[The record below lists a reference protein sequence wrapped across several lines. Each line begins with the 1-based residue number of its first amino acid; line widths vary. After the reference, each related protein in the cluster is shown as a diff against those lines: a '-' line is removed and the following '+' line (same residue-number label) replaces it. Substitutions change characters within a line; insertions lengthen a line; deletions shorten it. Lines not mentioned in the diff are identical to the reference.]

1 MGDLDPNIGRGE
13 IDQGTIDRGSVVLLT
28 LHTPREKI
36 VGVLLR
42 LAPAGVELRCVALE
56 SLDDLARQ
64 VRAGE
69 PAIACTVFFPMHR
82 VERMELDESAGEL
95 PSLAQSFA
103 ANAGRSLQEIFS
115 GRHGSENPGKG
126 PSR

>member
-1 MGDLDPNIGRGE
+1 MER
-13 IDQGTIDRGSVVLLT
+13 QGFDEGSVVLLT
-28 LHTPREKI
+28 LHSPRQKC

-64 VRAGE
+64 VRDGE
-69 PAIACTVFFPMHR
+69 PAVASTVFFPMHR
-82 VERMELDESAGEL
+82 VERMELDEACGEL

-103 ANAGRSLQEIFS
+103 AKAGRTLEDVICGD
-115 GRHGSENPGKG
+115 GRGDRG
-126 PSR
+126 R